1 MEAPEGLAVQVLET
15 EASRNSVSV
24 FGSLLY
30 MGPLLEKKRS
40 PRVLLRVSSRC
51 PQFDTL
57 QELVSL
63 DENEAPLIL
72 GMDVAGCC
80 EVSPFF

>member
-1 MEAPEGLAVQVLET
+1 MKAHAATVGFGYCKFCAAEGLAVQVLET

-40 PRVLLRVSSRC
+40 PSSVKGCQSMPTVRH
-51 PQFDTL
+51 L
-57 QELVSL
+57 
-63 DENEAPLIL
+63 
-72 GMDVAGCC
+72 AGAGL
-80 EVSPFF
+80 SG